1 MAYNPYKTVKT
12 ISELKGKYHTAKE
25 LGKDP
30 SQYQQEAVQYYNE
43 LRDNDYGD
51 LADKLTKAD
60 YIGSRDIL
68 AGLTE
73 PKPYDD
79 WYDNMVGQKIEE
91 ASKPVRS
98 ETVDQILSAYRQ
110 NNNVLNGPISKD
122 ANGNYV
128 SGAYADLYG
137 QAAKQMDYIR
147 DMDFTQK
154 PWYENLMAQYQLGG
168 QSAARGALAS
178 GAAGNSGNIDSYAAA
193 NANRQQ
199 LAFTT
204 AGTQAALDAYAQQ
217 LAAWQNAFGGAA
229 GLLDSAAMRN
239 NEALE
244 TGAKYYDTDS
254 LERQNALN
262 KAAELE
268 KERMQTYIDEFMH
281 RIEGENEADRIA
293 KDYDLAQKEYDLQ
306 IQQYRDK
313 QAAAQQAAQAAG
325 QTTAQQTTSGTSTQG
340 NTLADT
346 YTGTEIAEEILAIV
360 NDPTVSSSFGVKNW
374 SDFEAKL
381 IENGIPEAEA
391 QKLRSEFEKK
401 YPNTFKVITTTGGT
415 VLPKPVMNPT
425 TRTWQVSRR
434 FNS

>member
-79 WYDNMVGQKIEE
+79 WYDSITSKKIEE

-98 ETVDQILSAYRQ
+98 ETVDQIMAAYNKNADLLSGQ
-110 NNNVLNGPISKD
+110 VSKD

-168 QSAARGALAS
+168 QKAANGALSS

-244 TGAKYYDTDS
+244 IGAKYYDTDS

-313 QAAAQQAAQAAG
+313 QAAAQAAR
-325 QTTAQQTTSGTSTQG
+325 QTTAQTVTQP
-340 NTLADT
+340 
-346 YTGTEIAEEILAIV
+346 V
-360 NDPTVSSSFGVKNW
+360 N
-374 SDFEAKL
+374 
-381 IENGIPEAEA
+381 A
-391 QKLRSEFEKK
+391 QQARE
-401 YPNTFKVITTTGGT
+401 TTTDIYDFLNSAYEMYQSGDGSVQSLDDIEAAAIAVYGDLYKDAIRT
-415 VLPKPVMNPT
+415 YM
-425 TRTWQVSRR
+425 TRFQPRQ
-434 FNS
+434 

>member
-1 MAYNPYKTVKT
+1 M
-12 ISELKGKYHTAKE
+12 
-25 LGKDP
+25 DM
-30 SQYQQEAVQYYNE
+30 
-43 LRDNDYGD
+43 
-51 LADKLTKAD
+51 TK
-60 YIGSRDIL
+60 
-68 AGLTE
+68 
-73 PKPYDD
+73 
-79 WYDNMVGQKIEE
+79 Q
-91 ASKPVRS
+91 
-98 ETVDQILSAYRQ
+98 
-110 NNNVLNGPISKD
+110 
-122 ANGNYV
+122 
-128 SGAYADLYG
+128 
-137 QAAKQMDYIR
+137 
-147 DMDFTQK
+147 

-168 QSAARGALAS
+168 QSAAKGALAS

-199 LAFTT
+199 LAYTT
-204 AGTQAALDAYAQQ
+204 AGTQAALDAYAHQ

-244 TGAKYYDTDS
+244 IGAKYYDTDS
-254 LERQNALN
+254 MERQNALN
-262 KAAELE
+262 RAAELE
-268 KERMQTYIDEFMH
+268 RAKYQAQIDELAEQLGYD
-281 RIEGENEADRIA
+281 RAIYEADR
-293 KDYDLAQKEYDLQ
+293 DYDSAKLDFDLAKYQEQL
-306 IQQYRDK
+306 
-313 QAAAQQAAQAAG
+313 AAAQQAAQTAG

-401 YPNTFKVITTTGGT
+401 YPDTFKVITTTGGT

-425 TRTWQVSRR
+425 TGTWQVSRR

>member
-79 WYDNMVGQKIEE
+79 WYDSITAKKIEE

-98 ETVDQILSAYRQ
+98 ETVDQIVAVYNKNNDLLSGQ
-110 NNNVLNGPISKD
+110 VSKD

-168 QSAARGALAS
+168 QSAAKGALAS

-244 TGAKYYDTDS
+244 IGAKYYDTDS
-254 LERQNALN
+254 MERQNALN
-262 KAAELE
+262 RAAELE
-268 KERMQTYIDEFMH
+268 RAKYQAQIDELAEQLGYN
-281 RIEGENEADRIA
+281 RAVYEADR
-293 KDYDLAQKEYDLQ
+293 DYDSAKLDFDLAKYQEQL
-306 IQQYRDK
+306 
-313 QAAAQQAAQAAG
+313 AAAQQAAQTAG
-325 QTTAQQTTSGTSTQG
+325 QTTAQTVTQP
-340 NTLADT
+340 
-346 YTGTEIAEEILAIV
+346 V
-360 NDPTVSSSFGVKNW
+360 N
-374 SDFEAKL
+374 
-381 IENGIPEAEA
+381 A
-391 QKLRSEFEKK
+391 QQARE
-401 YPNTFKVITTTGGT
+401 TTTDIYDFLNSAYEMYQSGDGSVQSLDDIEAAAIAVYGDLYKDAIRT
-415 VLPKPVMNPT
+415 YM
-425 TRTWQVSRR
+425 TRFQPRQ
-434 FNS
+434 

>member
-1 MAYNPYKTVKT
+1 MAYNPYNAVKK
-12 ISELKGKYHTAKE
+12 ISELKGSYHTAKE
-25 LGKDP
+25 KGQDP
-30 SQYQQEAVQYYNE
+30 TQYAQEAVQYYNE
-43 LRDNDYGD
+43 LRKNGKGD
-51 LADKLTKAD
+51 VADKLAGVD
-60 YIGSRDIL
+60 YTGSLEIL
-68 AGLTE
+68 KGYNAPTE
-73 PKPYDD
+73 YD
-79 WYDNMVGQKIEE
+79 WYDNLVGQKIEE

-98 ETVDQILSAYRQ
+98 ETVDQILSVYNK
-110 NNNVLNGPISKD
+110 NNDLLSGQVSKD

-147 DMDFTQK
+147 DMDMTKQ

-168 QSAARGALAS
+168 QSAAKGALAS

-199 LAFTT
+199 LAYTT

-244 TGAKYYDTDS
+244 IGAKYYDTDS
-254 LERQNALN
+254 MERQNALN
-262 KAAELE
+262 RAAELE
-268 KERMQTYIDEFMH
+268 RAKYQAQIDELAEQLGYD
-281 RIEGENEADRIA
+281 RAIYEADR
-293 KDYDLAQKEYDLQ
+293 DYDSAKLDFDLAKYQEQL
-306 IQQYRDK
+306 
-313 QAAAQQAAQAAG
+313 AAAQQAAQTAG

-346 YTGTEIAEEILAIV
+346 YTGTEIAEEILAIA

-381 IENGIPEAEA
+381 IENGIPEEEA
-391 QKLRSEFEKK
+391 KKLRSEFEKK
-401 YPNTFKVITTTGGT
+401 YPNTFKVITTAGGT

-425 TRTWQVSRR
+425 TGTWQVSRR

>member
-30 SQYQQEAVQYYNE
+30 TQYQKDAVQYYNE
-43 LRDNDYGD
+43 LRDNGHGD
-51 LADKLTKAD
+51 LADRLTKAD

-79 WYDNMVGQKIEE
+79 WYDNITSKKIEE

-98 ETVDQILSAYRQ
+98 ETVDQIMAAYNKNADLLSGQ
-110 NNNVLNGPISKD
+110 VSKD

-137 QAAKQMDYIR
+137 QAAKQMNYIR

-154 PWYENLMAQYQLGG
+154 PWYENLMAQYQFGG
-168 QSAARGALAS
+168 QNAAKGALAS

-193 NANRQQ
+193 NAARQQ

-244 TGAKYYDTDS
+244 IGAKYYDTDS
-254 LERQNALN
+254 MERQNALN
-262 KAAELE
+262 RAAELE
-268 KERMQTYIDEFMH
+268 RAKYQAQIDELAE
-281 RIEGENEADRIA
+281 RLGYDRAVYEADR
-293 KDYDLAQKEYDLQ
+293 DYDSAKLDFDLAKYQEQL
-306 IQQYRDK
+306 
-313 QAAAQQAAQAAG
+313 AAAQQAAQTAG
-325 QTTAQQTTSGTSTQG
+325 QTTPQTVAQP
-340 NTLADT
+340 
-346 YTGTEIAEEILAIV
+346 V
-360 NDPTVSSSFGVKNW
+360 N
-374 SDFEAKL
+374 
-381 IENGIPEAEA
+381 A
-391 QKLRSEFEKK
+391 QKVRETQTDIYEFL
-401 YPNTFKVITTTGGT
+401 NTAYEMYQNGDSAVQSLDDIEAAAIAVYGDLYKDAI
-415 VLPKPVMNPT
+415 
-425 TRTWQVSRR
+425 RTHMATFQPRR
-434 FNS
+434 